1 MRPYSIVTVCHGGA
15 SGIIRVRFE
24 GKSGHHKSAPPCPLV
39 TDSVEKVG
47 RPFGFYAFGRFGA
60 AEVSRLL
67 GFAAAGMAASSMQTR
82 LLYL

>member
-1 MRPYSIVTVCHGGA
+1 VLQRTSP
-15 SGIIRVRFE
+15 F
-24 GKSGHHKSAPPCPLV
+24 LV
-39 TDSVEKVG
+39 DSVEKVG

>member
-1 MRPYSIVTVCHGGA
+1 MARQ
-15 SGIIRVRFE
+15 
-24 GKSGHHKSAPPCPLV
+24 LL

>member
-1 MRPYSIVTVCHGGA
+1 MAAPSSGDSILSVQASASIGA
-15 SGIIRVRFE
+15 ETGIKTATAAHSQCRLWV
-24 GKSGHHKSAPPCPLV
+24 
-39 TDSVEKVG
+39 DSVEKVG

>member
-1 MRPYSIVTVCHGGA
+1 MGKTH
-15 SGIIRVRFE
+15 E
-24 GKSGHHKSAPPCPLV
+24 GPGPHW

-47 RPFGFYAFGRFGA
+47 CPFGFYAFGRFGA

-67 GFAAAGMAASSMQTR
+67 GFAAAGLAAPSMQTR

>member
-1 MRPYSIVTVCHGGA
+1 MRE
-15 SGIIRVRFE
+15 RVRFRSQSSRASSE
-24 GKSGHHKSAPPCPLV
+24 LARQLM

>member
-1 MRPYSIVTVCHGGA
+1 MARQ
-15 SGIIRVRFE
+15 
-24 GKSGHHKSAPPCPLV
+24 KL

-67 GFAAAGMAASSMQTR
+67 GFAAAGLAASSMQTR